1 MILHTIVDQ
10 NLIWGQHDDGSVQTI
25 ELVWQSVPM
34 EVIKKDDKTVVINRI
49 LSTDLQD
56 YLNPSLQ
63 PGTEITY
70 TLKSWE

>member
-10 NLIWGQHDDGSVQTI
+10 NLIWGQQDDGSVQTI
-25 ELVWQSVPM
+25 ELVWQSVPI
-34 EVIKKDDKTVVINRI
+34 EVIKKDDKTLVINRI
-49 LSTDLQD
+49 LSTNLQH

-70 TLKSWE
+70 TLKSRE